1 MKSGFTLIELIVV
14 IAIIGVLSAIIVP
27 NMVGYMETANN
38 TTDAENARIISE
50 MIAAEAMY
58 GDIIPVLND
67 EILAE
72 YENVLRR
79 PKFKFEER
87 AVRVFLDELKRRAL
101 FLDAGPIDEILPD
114 PKDVVFYAVLMEK
127 RKEDEAY
134 LVTGNLKHFPI
145 RTYIVTPKEM
155 LDIIS
160 ESKE

>member
-1 MKSGFTLIELIVV
+1 MPRLKLPEKKDQFHKMKYYAVLDTNVLVSAMLKSG
-14 IAIIGVLSAIIVP
+14 SVP
-27 NMVGYMETANN
+27 
-38 TTDAENARIISE
+38 D

-67 EILAE
+67 EKLTE
-72 YENVLRR
+72 YEDVLRR
-79 PKFKFEER
+79 PKFKFDKR
-87 AVRVFLDELKRRAL
+87 AVKVFLDELKRRAV

-114 PKDVVFYAVLMEK
+114 PKDVIFYAVLMEK
-127 RKEDEAY
+127 RKDEEAY